1 MKSGSQLCCGFISL
15 LTGVELICLVD
26 LVAKI
31 CVLGVV
37 SSVETLD
44 FAGVAISPFFQMLCG
59 AWQLVGI
66 GLLVGAGV
74 GAVYRIETHLRL
86 YQMYWQASAVVYA
99 VFAMVIAWSGSLCGS
114 VVSAEAMRHGTAI
127 VCGFVDAFM
136 LTWGVIALG
145 ACIYFS
151 VVVGAAADEIVDEIP
166 TGLLDRFRKAEE
178 AKERHATLPDYGTAV
193 PAAQPVP
200 FMQPM
205 MGQMSAPMPPMQPVD
220 RAAQVEQLVA
230 RVFGELGKLEAK
242 QPVTMPPPMPAPV
255 FSGSMPSMASMPAVP
270 QVLNQP
276 PLSPRSAGQQPN
288 PFSMNQ

>member
-59 AWQLVGI
+59 AWQLIGV

-86 YQMYWQASAVVYA
+86 YQMYWQASAGLYA
-99 VFAMVIAWSGSLCGS
+99 LFACVIAFSGSLCGS

-136 LTWGVIALG
+136 LTWGLIALG
-145 ACIYFS
+145 ACVYFS
-151 VVVGAAADEIVDEIP
+151 VVVGAAADEIVEEIP
-166 TGLLDRFRKAEE
+166 TGLLERFRKAEE
-178 AKERHATLPDYGTAV
+178 AKERHLTLPDYGTQI

-200 FMQPM
+200 FMQPVMQTPMPAMQPTM
-205 MGQMSAPMPPMQPVD
+205 MPAPMPAMQ
-220 RAAQVEQLVA
+220 
-230 RVFGELGKLEAK
+230 
-242 QPVTMPPPMPAPV
+242 PMPAPV

-270 QVLNQP
+270 QVLTQP
-276 PLSPRSAGQQPN
+276 PLSPKSAGNQPN
-288 PFSMNQ
+288 PFSTNA